1 MNVSAMDSKRPG
13 SALIGRYLAHK
24 EHGVTKGPHAPT
36 ADPAP
41 PSCEPSPTTLAYS
54 P

>member
-24 EHGVTKGPHAPT
+24 ERESANVVGNGSKRSAFPVG
-36 ADPAP
+36 
-41 PSCEPSPTTLAYS
+41 L
-54 P
+54 